1 MLMRKLILHMIIS
14 TDGFIST
21 GDRDVNPAA
30 HWSEEV
36 QDHYTE
42 LFDRAGGVVFG
53 RNLYEQ
59 YVGHYSKVAVGEI
72 RPETDLTSEDV
83 QNEDLVARH
92 LSWTKRLMDMDK
104 FVVSNSLP
112 LATTGIRVI
121 SGDIAPQILQL
132 KQQNGRDLLLMC
144 GPSLFAVLTAN
155 KLIDEYMFYV
165 YPNAL
170 GHGDHLYRDVTTPI
184 TLTPGRTVSFADGM
198 ELREYKPDYAV

>member
-1 MLMRKLILHMIIS
+1 MRRLVLHMIIS

-21 GDRDVNPAA
+21 GNRDVNPAA
-30 HWSEEV
+30 HWSEEI
-36 QDHYTE
+36 QDHYTD

-72 RPETDLTSEDV
+72 LPETDLPRDEAHN
-83 QNEDLVARH
+83 QALVARH
-92 LSWTKRLMDMDK
+92 LSWTKRLMNMDK

-112 LATTGIRVI
+112 PTTPGISVI

-132 KQQNGRDLLLMC
+132 KQQDEGDLLLMC

-155 KLIDEYMFYV
+155 KLVDEYMFYV

-170 GHGDHLYRDVTTPI
+170 GHGHHLYRDIAGPI

-198 ELREYKPDYAV
+198 ELREYKPEYAV